1 MNAGL
6 SERLGRLE
14 IANGIIRGDRA
25 GELATNGN
33 EWADLPA
40 AAVAPA
46 RGSAPGPLSSV
57 ALPWLLLCLE
67 RFYVFEES
75 ILLDSSAFARLDGTL
90 RGAQDAASGP
100 SCG

>member
-1 MNAGL
+1 
-6 SERLGRLE
+6 
-14 IANGIIRGDRA
+14 
-25 GELATNGN
+25 
-33 EWADLPA
+33 
-40 AAVAPA
+40 
-46 RGSAPGPLSSV
+46 
-57 ALPWLLLCLE
+57 LCLE